1 MVENKL
7 PFIDERFTDECKKF
21 LIFIHNNIYSDDTAM
36 KILEQEIVNTLNPLN
51 INFLMNGRFKTISL
65 EFENDINFDPFS
77 TTSDI
82 LKRFF
87 NQPYVQNILSSC
99 KCKAKYCINDNT
111 YLNLLFNITNFSSKD
126 FTIYL

>member
-1 MVENKL
+1 MAVNKL
-7 PFIDERFTDECKKF
+7 PFIDEKFTDECKNF

-36 KILEQEIVNTLNPLN
+36 QILQQEIVNTLNPLN

-65 EFENDINFDPFS
+65 EFENNITFDPFS
-77 TTSDI
+77 VTAEI

-87 NQPYVQNILSSC
+87 NHPYIQNIFSSC
-99 KCKAKYCINDNT
+99 KSKAKYYINDNT
-111 YLNLLFNITNFSSKD
+111 YLNLLFNITNFSPKD

>member
-7 PFIDERFTDECKKF
+7 PFIDERFTDECKNF

-36 KILEQEIVNTLNPLN
+36 KILEQEIVNTLNPLS

-65 EFENDINFDPFS
+65 EFENDINFDPFT